1 MENYTKAFFIS
12 LAIYIA
18 MLIPLILL
26 YFLPSIIAL
35 NKKDKNIVTIIII
48 NLFLGWT
55 VIGWIFTLIWVIK
68 NKI

>member
-68 NKI
+68 K

>member
-48 NLFLGWT
+48 NLFFGWT

-68 NKI
+68 K

>member
-26 YFLPSIIAL
+26 YFLPSIIAI

-68 NKI
+68 K

>member
-26 YFLPSIIAL
+26 YFLPSIIAI
-35 NKKDKNIVTIIII
+35 NKKNKNIVTIIII

-68 NKI
+68 K

>member
-18 MLIPLILL
+18 MLIPIILL